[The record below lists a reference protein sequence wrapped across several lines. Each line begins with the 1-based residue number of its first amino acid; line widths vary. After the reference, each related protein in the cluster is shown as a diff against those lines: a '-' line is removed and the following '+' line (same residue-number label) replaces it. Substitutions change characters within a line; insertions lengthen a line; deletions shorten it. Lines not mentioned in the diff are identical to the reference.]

1 MTETEKAIKA
11 IYNKGIIAGMRISA
25 KLIGQVAEEVCA
37 EVINDE
43 KLSHTCKQVSTDTV
57 IKVMDKASKYIH
69 KMRTEGEEQALVFEL
84 DKEVDD
90 D

>member
-1 MTETEKAIKA
+1 MTDNEKLVKQ
-11 IYNKGIIAGMRISA
+11 IYNRGLLAGMRLSA

-43 KLSHTCKQVSTDTV
+43 KLSRTCKQVSTDTV
-57 IKVMDKASKYIH
+57 VKVMDKASKYIH

-84 DKEVDD
+84 DKEVDE
-90 D
+90 

>member
-1 MTETEKAIKA
+1 MTDSEKLVKQ
-11 IYNKGIIAGMRISA
+11 IYNRGLLAGMRISA

-57 IKVMDKASKYIH
+57 VKVMDKASKYIH
-69 KMRTEGEEQALVFEL
+69 RMKTEGEEQALVLEL

-90 D
+90 E